1 MFSNLPEDF
10 WELPLGIVLV
20 ACGAFRKCM
29 EKKYGVTY
37 KKRKNKK

>member
-10 WELPLGIVLV
+10 WVLPLGIVLV
-20 ACGAFRKCM
+20 ACGAFRKYM

-37 KKRKNKK
+37 KNKNNKK